1 MSHDNHTHHNH
12 SHNHAHNDEQFTGD
26 AGERR
31 TYYVSVGA
39 GQVLEDQH
47 AATYELVIQATADEV
62 NKLKELFGE
71 YSSMD
76 EAEAFHFTRNPYETN
91 DDRALSGG
99 TNAVIN
105 QIYNLLHEL
114 GTERYEAVYRGQPF
128 ALEKYEGLLSDQQRL
143 CCWIRTIALFYC
155 VIAESLC
162 QFETDPFVTSKSK
175 CVSGNSYIEDRH
187 THRAEQE
194 PSILRHRKKL
204 VAEYRI
210 R

>member
-1 MSHDNHTHHNH
+1 MSHNNHTHYNGHNH
-12 SHNHAHNDEQFTGD
+12 DRSHDHAAGD

-47 AATYELVIQATADEV
+47 AASYELVIEANADEV

-76 EAEAFHFTRNPYETN
+76 EAEAFHFTRHPYETN

-99 TNAVIN
+99 TNAIIN

-114 GTERYEAVYRGQPF
+114 GT
-128 ALEKYEGLLSDQQRL
+128 
-143 CCWIRTIALFYC
+143 
-155 VIAESLC
+155 AETR
-162 QFETDPFVTSKSK
+162 QF
-175 CVSGNSYIEDRH
+175 IEENH
-187 THRAEQE
+187 
-194 PSILRHRKKL
+194 LG
-204 VAEYRI
+204 
-210 R
+210 